1 MIRANYF
8 HDGYSQ
14 SGYVAAV
21 PLMHGSLRFTYRP
34 AMVEERSQL
43 TDAARQLKSHLYD
56 RHAAVFTAQKIVLW
70 DLTDQR
76 GREVPISAA
85 ALLRMQPELF
95 VKLHRIV
102 MGWIASDVDP
112 DWPQETQERALDLE
126 IESALAGRLVGEV
139 CREHDEKN

>member
-1 MIRANYF
+1 
-8 HDGYSQ
+8 
-14 SGYVAAV
+14 
-21 PLMHGSLRFTYRP
+21 
-34 AMVEERSQL
+34 
-43 TDAARQLKSHLYD
+43 
-56 RHAAVFTAQKIVLW
+56 
-70 DLTDQR
+70 
-76 GREVPISAA
+76 
-85 ALLRMQPELF
+85 MQPELF